1 MASFLED
8 VISGHENAMY
18 GETGTSGLYHN
29 SPTQTNYNIN
39 ATSDL
44 ANRISQGV
52 GSIPMA
58 GPYLGGMTD
67 LAMPALALGASPFY
81 DTSQAIGKA
90 KEKYGSS
97 YGMVDDTEI
106 PGGPTMGQLGTE
118 LNNQNIL
125 SSMFERSL
133 GAATPLAS
141 KLSFNTPNFDFMGSA
156 QASDLT
162 NLERDFPG
170 MSTGD
175 IIDSMNNRAF
185 IGRQISPMA
194 KPQIASP
201 RTVIDQNRI
210 PGRIQEA
217 VEPSTR
223 FRDASNMAEY
233 LQGNPQIMDNI
244 QNTIGSGID
253 KFKSGLGSIK
263 DFAMDKGRMGRN
275 LLGSA
280 GAMALGLPGIVS
292 SGAMALMGGMG
303 NQFAD
308 KTLYGDTIDEN
319 GNVYS
324 ADQLNKMNAAGGGYT
339 DPARSARRRTS
350 RISKMRAR
358 DFNNKKISQTN
369 LNRLVRQEKAQ
380 QAAREASTA
389 ARAMAR
395 NPQVYANAGITSG
408 GFASQN
414 TGTNENFSNKS
425 GRGRTGYQ
433 EGGLASMFT
442 RRR

>member
-1 MASFLED
+1 MASFFDNLGQRIDQGIAGLYNRDQVVDLE
-8 VISGHENAMY
+8 NQY
-18 GETGTSGLYHN
+18 GNEYGLQQTGTGIGSDARHMAAMNNLSNTLSNSGL
-29 SPTQTNYNIN
+29 
-39 ATSDL
+39 
-44 ANRISQGV
+44 G
-52 GSIPMA
+52 
-58 GPYLGGMTD
+58 
-67 LAMPALALGASPFY
+67 LAMGLPSELAGDVGAFGAGLINELPALSRGFNKENFGE
-81 DTSQAIGKA
+81 IGEDISA
-90 KEKYGSS
+90 NFR
-97 YGMVDDTEI
+97 
-106 PGGPTMGQLGTE
+106 GT
-118 LNNQNIL
+118 
-125 SSMFERSL
+125 FE
-133 GAATPLAS
+133 
-141 KLSFNTPNFDFMGSA
+141 TPNSTTAEDIYSQVFTGAVPQRVASGNPMGYGAA
-156 QASDLT
+156 QASELT
-162 NLERDFPG
+162 DLERDFPG

-175 IIDSMNNRAF
+175 IIDSMNNRGPVATN
-185 IGRQISPMA
+185 IETA
-194 KPQIASP
+194 PQPKEAIYQD
-201 RTVIDQNRI
+201 RIMNRNLSNSNY
-210 PGRIQEA
+210 
-217 VEPSTR
+217 EPKQGI
-223 FRDASNMAEY
+223 
-233 LQGNPQIMDNI
+233 LQGLQSK
-244 QNTIGSGID
+244 IGAG
-253 KFKSGLGSIK
+253 FNNVK

-280 GAMALGLPGIVS
+280 GAMALGLPGIVG

-380 QAAREASTA
+380 QAARESATA

-414 TGTNENFSNKS
+414 YGTNANFSNKT

>member
-1 MASFLED
+1 MASFFDNLGQRIDQGIAGLYNRDQVVDLE
-8 VISGHENAMY
+8 NQY
-18 GETGTSGLYHN
+18 GNEYGLQQTGTGIGSDARHMAAMNNLSNTLSNSGL
-29 SPTQTNYNIN
+29 
-39 ATSDL
+39 
-44 ANRISQGV
+44 G
-52 GSIPMA
+52 
-58 GPYLGGMTD
+58 
-67 LAMPALALGASPFY
+67 LAMGLPSELAGDVGAFGAGLINELPALSRGFNKENFGE
-81 DTSQAIGKA
+81 IGEDISA
-90 KEKYGSS
+90 NFR
-97 YGMVDDTEI
+97 
-106 PGGPTMGQLGTE
+106 GT
-118 LNNQNIL
+118 
-125 SSMFERSL
+125 FE
-133 GAATPLAS
+133 
-141 KLSFNTPNFDFMGSA
+141 TPNSTTAEDIYSQVFTGAVPQRVASGNPMGYGAA
-156 QASDLT
+156 QASELT
-162 NLERDFPG
+162 DLERDFPG

-175 IIDSMNNRAF
+175 IIDSMNNRGPVATN
-185 IGRQISPMA
+185 IETA
-194 KPQIASP
+194 PQPKEAIYQD
-201 RTVIDQNRI
+201 RIMNRNLSNSNY
-210 PGRIQEA
+210 
-217 VEPSTR
+217 EPKQGI
-223 FRDASNMAEY
+223 
-233 LQGNPQIMDNI
+233 LQGLQSK
-244 QNTIGSGID
+244 IGAG
-253 KFKSGLGSIK
+253 FNNVK

-280 GAMALGLPGIVS
+280 GAMALGLPGIVG

-380 QAAREASTA
+380 QAARESATA

-414 TGTNENFSNKS
+414 TGSNSNFSNKS

>member
-1 MASFLED
+1 MASFFDNLGQRIDQGIAGLYNRDQVVDLE
-8 VISGHENAMY
+8 NQY
-18 GETGTSGLYHN
+18 GNEYGLQQTGTGIGSDARHMAAMNNLSNTLSNSGL
-29 SPTQTNYNIN
+29 
-39 ATSDL
+39 
-44 ANRISQGV
+44 G
-52 GSIPMA
+52 
-58 GPYLGGMTD
+58 
-67 LAMPALALGASPFY
+67 LAMGLPSELAGDVGAFGAGLINELPALSRGFNKENFGE
-81 DTSQAIGKA
+81 IGEDISA
-90 KEKYGSS
+90 NFR
-97 YGMVDDTEI
+97 
-106 PGGPTMGQLGTE
+106 GT
-118 LNNQNIL
+118 
-125 SSMFERSL
+125 FE
-133 GAATPLAS
+133 
-141 KLSFNTPNFDFMGSA
+141 TPNSTTAEDIYSQVFTGAVPQRVASGNPMGYGAA
-156 QASDLT
+156 QASELT
-162 NLERDFPG
+162 DLERDFPG

-175 IIDSMNNRAF
+175 IIDSMNNRGPVATN
-185 IGRQISPMA
+185 IETA
-194 KPQIASP
+194 PQPKEAIYQD
-201 RTVIDQNRI
+201 RIMNRNLSNSNY
-210 PGRIQEA
+210 
-217 VEPSTR
+217 EPKQGI
-223 FRDASNMAEY
+223 
-233 LQGNPQIMDNI
+233 LQGLQSK
-244 QNTIGSGID
+244 IGAG
-253 KFKSGLGSIK
+253 FNNVK

-280 GAMALGLPGIVS
+280 GAMALGLPGIVG

-369 LNRLVRQEKAQ
+369 LDRLVRQEKAQ
-380 QAAREASTA
+380 QAARESATA

-414 TGTNENFSNKS
+414 TGSNSNFSNKS

>member
-1 MASFLED
+1 MASFFDNLGQRIDQGIAGLYNRDQVVDLE
-8 VISGHENAMY
+8 NQY
-18 GETGTSGLYHN
+18 GNEYGLQQTGTGIGSDARHMAAMNNLSNTLSNSGL
-29 SPTQTNYNIN
+29 
-39 ATSDL
+39 
-44 ANRISQGV
+44 G
-52 GSIPMA
+52 
-58 GPYLGGMTD
+58 
-67 LAMPALALGASPFY
+67 LAMGLPSELAGDVGAFGAGLINELPALSRGFNKENFGE
-81 DTSQAIGKA
+81 IGEDISA
-90 KEKYGSS
+90 NFR
-97 YGMVDDTEI
+97 
-106 PGGPTMGQLGTE
+106 GT
-118 LNNQNIL
+118 
-125 SSMFERSL
+125 FE
-133 GAATPLAS
+133 
-141 KLSFNTPNFDFMGSA
+141 TPNSTTAEDIYSQVFTGAVPQRVASGNPMGYGAA
-156 QASDLT
+156 QASELT
-162 NLERDFPG
+162 DLERDFPG

-175 IIDSMNNRAF
+175 IIDSMNNRGPVATN
-185 IGRQISPMA
+185 IETA
-194 KPQIASP
+194 PQPKEAIYQD
-201 RTVIDQNRI
+201 RIMNRNLSNSNY
-210 PGRIQEA
+210 
-217 VEPSTR
+217 EPKQGI
-223 FRDASNMAEY
+223 
-233 LQGNPQIMDNI
+233 LQGLQDK
-244 QNTIGSGID
+244 IGAG
-253 KFKSGLGSIK
+253 FNNVK

-280 GAMALGLPGIVS
+280 GAMALGLPGIVG

-380 QAAREASTA
+380 QAARESATA

-414 TGTNENFSNKS
+414 TGSNSNFSNKS

>member
-1 MASFLED
+1 M
-8 VISGHENAMY
+8 GY
-18 GETGTSGLYHN
+18 G
-29 SPTQTNYNIN
+29 
-39 ATSDL
+39 A
-44 ANRISQGV
+44 
-52 GSIPMA
+52 
-58 GPYLGGMTD
+58 
-67 LAMPALALGASPFY
+67 
-81 DTSQAIGKA
+81 
-90 KEKYGSS
+90 
-97 YGMVDDTEI
+97 
-106 PGGPTMGQLGTE
+106 
-118 LNNQNIL
+118 
-125 SSMFERSL
+125 
-133 GAATPLAS
+133 
-141 KLSFNTPNFDFMGSA
+141 A
-156 QASDLT
+156 QASELT
-162 NLERDFPG
+162 DLERDFPG

-175 IIDSMNNRAF
+175 IIDSMNNRGPVATN
-185 IGRQISPMA
+185 IETA
-194 KPQIASP
+194 PQPKEAIYQD
-201 RTVIDQNRI
+201 RIMNRNLSNSNY
-210 PGRIQEA
+210 
-217 VEPSTR
+217 EPKQGI
-223 FRDASNMAEY
+223 
-233 LQGNPQIMDNI
+233 LQGLQSK
-244 QNTIGSGID
+244 IGAG
-253 KFKSGLGSIK
+253 FNNVK

-280 GAMALGLPGIVS
+280 GAMALGLPGIVG

-380 QAAREASTA
+380 QAARESATA

-414 TGTNENFSNKS
+414 TGTNSNFSNK
-425 GRGRTGYQ
+425 TT
-433 EGGLASMFT
+433 E
-442 RRR
+442 

>member
-1 MASFLED
+1 MAKLPG
-8 VISGHENAMY
+8 ISEYFATVGAPAINF
-18 GETGTSGLYHN
+18 GRGLLGYQD
-29 SPTQTNYNIN
+29 PVGTQTMQNRITEIEAGRTKGNVGYEEYGLTPSAGRFTGGLVDLAINRPADFGLAGSIGKYDFSPQGRTGLNYDFTPDQDTASTGSAMLDFIN
-39 ATSDL
+39 AGGLKGVLSRMGTAKASEMPVES
-44 ANRISQGV
+44 IS
-52 GSIPMA
+52 
-58 GPYLGGMTD
+58 
-67 LAMPALALGASPFY
+67 
-81 DTSQAIGKA
+81 
-90 KEKYGSS
+90 
-97 YGMVDDTEI
+97 
-106 PGGPTMGQLGTE
+106 
-118 LNNQNIL
+118 
-125 SSMFERSL
+125 
-133 GAATPLAS
+133 
-141 KLSFNTPNFDFMGSA
+141 
-156 QASDLT
+156 

-175 IIDSMNNRAF
+175 IIDSMNNRQRA
-185 IGRQISPMA
+185 
-194 KPQIASP
+194 
-201 RTVIDQNRI
+201 NRFSGMGQMG
-210 PGRIQEA
+210 PNK
-217 VEPSTR
+217 
-223 FRDASNMAEY
+223 SNMNAPAALDMDRFAGVSNLGRNDMDVEQVEQ
-233 LQGNPQIMDNI
+233 LGSPSRFQGFKNS
-244 QNTIGSGID
+244 IG
-253 KFKSGLGSIK
+253 SGLGSIK
-263 DFAMDKGRMGRN
+263 DFAIDKGRMGKN

-280 GAMALGLPGIVS
+280 GAKALGLPGIVG

-358 DFNNKKISQTN
+358 DFNNKRISQTN

-380 QAAREASTA
+380 QAAREAATA
-389 ARAMAR
+389 ARAMAK
-395 NPQVYANAGITSG
+395 NPQVYRNAGITSG

>member
-1 MASFLED
+1 MASFFDNLGQRIDQGIAGLYNRDQVVDLE
-8 VISGHENAMY
+8 NQY
-18 GETGTSGLYHN
+18 GNEYGLQQTGTGIGSDARHMAAMNNLSNTLSNSGL
-29 SPTQTNYNIN
+29 
-39 ATSDL
+39 
-44 ANRISQGV
+44 G
-52 GSIPMA
+52 
-58 GPYLGGMTD
+58 
-67 LAMPALALGASPFY
+67 LAMGLPSELAGDVGAFGAGLINELPALSRGFNKENFGE
-81 DTSQAIGKA
+81 IGEDISA
-90 KEKYGSS
+90 NFR
-97 YGMVDDTEI
+97 
-106 PGGPTMGQLGTE
+106 GT
-118 LNNQNIL
+118 
-125 SSMFERSL
+125 FE
-133 GAATPLAS
+133 
-141 KLSFNTPNFDFMGSA
+141 TPNSTTAEDIYSQVFTGAVPQRVASGNPMGYGAA
-156 QASDLT
+156 QASELT
-162 NLERDFPG
+162 DLERDFPG

-175 IIDSMNNRAF
+175 IIDSMNNRGPVATN
-185 IGRQISPMA
+185 IETA
-194 KPQIASP
+194 PQPKEAIYQD
-201 RTVIDQNRI
+201 RIMNRNLSNSNY
-210 PGRIQEA
+210 
-217 VEPSTR
+217 EPKQGI
-223 FRDASNMAEY
+223 
-233 LQGNPQIMDNI
+233 LQGLQSK
-244 QNTIGSGID
+244 IGAG
-253 KFKSGLGSIK
+253 FNNVK

-280 GAMALGLPGIVS
+280 GAMALGLPGIVG

-339 DPARSARRRTS
+339 DPARSARRRTR

-358 DFNNKKISQTN
+358 DFNDKKISQTN

-380 QAAREASTA
+380 QAARESATA

-414 TGTNENFSNKS
+414 TGSNSNFSNKS